1 MFDNININT
10 IRCFIKVAEVKNI
23 TMAAEE
29 LFLTQPTLSRKLAK
43 LESEV
48 GKVLFR
54 RTTKGIELTSD
65 GLLFYEQSR
74 RLISALDDLQQAQVI
89 EKSITG
95 TIKVGYQRP
104 TLDLVTEFNSH
115 FAKTYPEVELNVQ
128 KLGKQNVVNELL
140 FGNLDVAIIYEHELR
155 NFQKVINSFPVGS
168 CKMAV
173 MVSHNHPL
181 ATRNV
186 IHLAELKEDRFILL
200 DRNIA
205 PVKIE
210 EFYEHCQSNGF
221 VPNVI
226 RVEREHLDIVTDI
239 VTFNAVSLAPISR
252 KNHSNDMPV
261 DESIKYIDL
270 EGFDTD
276 YPVNLAWP
284 AANTNPVLHLY
295 VNLVQKLVAS
305 E

>member
-1 MFDNININT
+1 M
-10 IRCFIKVAEVKNI
+10 KVAEVKNI

-43 LESEV
+43 LECELD
-48 GKVLFR
+48 KTLFR

-65 GLLFYEQSR
+65 GLLFYEQSK
-74 RLISALDDLQQAQVI
+74 RLISALDDLQNAQTV
-89 EKSITG
+89 EKSING
-95 TIKVGYQRP
+95 TLRVGYQRP
-104 TLDLVTEFNSH
+104 TLDFIMEFNSH
-115 FAKTYPEVELNVQ
+115 FARLYPEVELSVQ

-140 FGNLDVAIIYEHELR
+140 FGSLDVAIIYEHELR
-155 NFQKVINSFPVGS
+155 NFQKVIHSFPIGS

-173 MVSHNHPL
+173 MVSHQHPL
-181 ATRNV
+181 ADREV
-186 IHLAELKEDRFILL
+186 IHLSELKDDSFILL

-210 EFYEHCQSNGF
+210 EFYEHCQNNGF

-239 VTFNAVSLAPISR
+239 VTYNAVSLAPISR

-270 EGFDTD
+270 DGFDTD

-284 AANTNPVLHLY
+284 TANANPVLPFY
-295 VNLVQKLVAS
+295 VDLVRKLVVQS
-305 E
+305 